1 LETSRANGRIV
12 RWGCRYATGFTGE
25 WLWWVDEFVSC
36 LERRWAMATPRRK
49 ISKPERKERDALMR
63 VINLVLVMVIR
74 RLFDD
79 GWTTEQVALAYGQIQ
94 NETGRIAID
103 NASPDWQYVDDTKV
117 AEAVYAAVKAGQ

>member
-1 LETSRANGRIV
+1 
-12 RWGCRYATGFTGE
+12 
-25 WLWWVDEFVSC
+25 
-36 LERRWAMATPRRK
+36 
-49 ISKPERKERDALMR
+49 MR